1 MLAAPGQTSTN
12 TDITIT
18 MFYYSTALE
27 QKFKAMDK
35 DGNGSL
41 TKEELS
47 DGLAA
52 QGFEKEVADIILE
65 ELEFDG
71 DGKYS
76 IKEFL
81 ETVAFSEQFAAT
93 YRF

>member
-1 MLAAPGQTSTN
+1 
-12 TDITIT
+12 
-18 MFYYSTALE
+18 
-27 QKFKAMDK
+27 MDA

-41 TKEELS
+41 TKEELAE
-47 DGLAA
+47 GLKT
-52 QGFEKEVADIILE
+52 QGFEKEVSDIILE

-93 YRF
+93 YKF